1 MQKLQKYY
9 SSNRVSQSSL
19 KDLAYHPGYYKA
31 KHVDKSLPEEYGE
44 DAEHFIIG
52 SLTECILLTPEYLEQ
67 MYAIR
72 QFETSPQVRKLV
84 DYIVKKKAD
93 YSSYDLLFDISK
105 SLNLFGQIKST
116 ETFKKNLEKENFEEA
131 ITFYENNSDKTI
143 VTEAQ
148 YNKASDIANSFL
160 HSPFTGHYF
169 KPQDGVELLTSLDI
183 YWFYE
188 GVACKSLLDFVR
200 INHKNRSISIND
212 LKTTRFETSEFEKSF
227 INYRYDIQ
235 AAYYFKAFKWWVNN
249 IRKDLEDYTIIGF
262 SFFVESTKNIGSPL
276 IYHVKNSDIF
286 IGEEGGIIMSEGKRV
301 YLKGFRKL
309 ILDLKWHT
317 ENNIWS
323 YTKEQ
328 YENKGIININI
339 EKC

>member
-19 KDLAYHPGYYKA
+19 KDLAYHPGYYKV
-31 KHVDKSLPEEYGE
+31 KHIDKNIPEEYGD
-44 DAEHFIIG
+44 DAEHFTIG
-52 SLTECILLTPEYLEQ
+52 SLAECILLTPEYLDQ

-72 QFETSPQVRKLV
+72 QFESSPQVRKLV
-84 DYIVKKKAD
+84 DYIIKKKAD
-93 YSSYDLLFDISK
+93 YSSYDILFDIAK
-105 SLNLFGQIKST
+105 SLNLFGQIKSID
-116 ETFKKNLEKENFEEA
+116 TFTKALEKENFEQA
-131 ITFYENNSDKTI
+131 ITFYEDNSEKTI
-143 VTEAQ
+143 VTEVQ
-148 YNKASDIANSFL
+148 YNKAADIANSFL
-160 HSPFTGHYF
+160 HNPFTGHYF
-169 KPQDGVELLTSLDI
+169 KLQDGIELLTSLDI

-212 LKTTRFETSEFEKSF
+212 LKTTRHETSDFEKSF
-227 INYRYDIQ
+227 ITYRYDIQ
-235 AAYYFKAFKWWVNN
+235 AAYYFKAFKWWINN
-249 IRKDLEDYTIIGF
+249 IRKDLEDYEIIGF

-276 IYHVKNSDIF
+276 IYHVKSSDIF
-286 IGEEGGIIMSEGKRV
+286 IGEEGGIIMSEGKRL

-309 ILDLKWHT
+309 IMDLKWHI

-323 YTKEQ
+323 YTKDQ

-339 EKC
+339 ERC